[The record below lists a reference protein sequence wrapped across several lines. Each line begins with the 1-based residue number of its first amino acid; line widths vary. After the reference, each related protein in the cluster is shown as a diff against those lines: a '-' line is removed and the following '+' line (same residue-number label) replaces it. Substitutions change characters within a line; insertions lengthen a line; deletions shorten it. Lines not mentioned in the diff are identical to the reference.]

1 MQKQAGGSETNESR
15 PKVGIPEKLMGVPGT
30 NLERALE
37 TDFSKFIGI
46 LKGKFEIK
54 GDIYSTGFKD

>member
-1 MQKQAGGSETNESR
+1 MQKRANSAETGGSR
-15 PKVGIPEKLMGVPGT
+15 PKRAIPKKLEGVPGT

-54 GDIYSTGFKD
+54 GDIYSAGFKD